1 MGLIYKTCKQCVKAK
16 NTSETHN
23 KSKSRFTSRKISK
36 LDTGKTK
43 LLIIKKKKSGK
54 NLLYIPIHRVFQDAL
69 AIPIYFKGFSE
80 ITQIF
85 YCLFFFF

>member
-43 LLIIKKKKSGK
+43 LLIIKKKNQAKTFFTY
-54 NLLYIPIHRVFQDAL
+54 LYIEYSKTL
-69 AIPIYFKGFSE
+69 
-80 ITQIF
+80 
-85 YCLFFFF
+85 